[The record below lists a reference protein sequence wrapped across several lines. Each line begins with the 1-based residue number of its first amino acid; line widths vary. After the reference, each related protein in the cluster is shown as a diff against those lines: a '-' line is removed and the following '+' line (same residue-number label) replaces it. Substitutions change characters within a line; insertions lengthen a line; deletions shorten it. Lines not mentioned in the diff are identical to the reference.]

1 MRAFI
6 RDLADKGGLRDDL
19 SVETAGDVVWVMN
32 APEFYLLCVR
42 ERGWSP
48 AFFERWLA
56 DAWKALILPRPGC

>member
-1 MRAFI
+1 
-6 RDLADKGGLRDDL
+6 
-19 SVETAGDVVWVMN
+19 MN

-56 DAWKALILPRPGC
+56 DAWKALFLPRPGC